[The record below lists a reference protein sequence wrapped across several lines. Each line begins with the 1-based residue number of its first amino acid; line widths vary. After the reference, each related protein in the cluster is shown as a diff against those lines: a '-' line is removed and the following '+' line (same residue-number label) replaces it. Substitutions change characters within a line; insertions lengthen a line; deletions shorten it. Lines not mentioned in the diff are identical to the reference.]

1 MVFSMK
7 KLCAR
12 IAHIAYNLLNA
23 SEPVAI
29 TFDVLNELDFF
40 CITKHEQVDKMEK
53 MEKKTWKS
61 INFCIA
67 NSNDWLHANFILNL
81 FNRVNKR
88 STKYLN
94 KFQS

>member
-1 MVFSMK
+1 MK
-7 KLCAR
+7 KLCAC

-53 MEKKTWKS
+53 MEKKT
-61 INFCIA
+61 
-67 NSNDWLHANFILNL
+67 
-81 FNRVNKR
+81 
-88 STKYLN
+88 
-94 KFQS
+94 